1 MYFLC
6 EALKRRKDIR
16 RNHHFS
22 VELCAY
28 LHVEMD
34 QDDPGGHE
42 GGAGLDHEARA
53 EETVSVAV
61 SEVHEGREAD
71 QRHEDVVEDDQWTVG
86 QELDHLGAR
95 HGHGLLGEGVV
106 HQIH

>member
-6 EALKRRKDIR
+6 EALKRREDIR

-22 VELCAY
+22 VGLCAY

-42 GGAGLDHEARA
+42 GGAGLDHEAGA
-53 EETVSVAV
+53 QETVSVSV
-61 SEVHEGREAD
+61 SEVHEGREPD
-71 QRHEDVVEDDQWTVG
+71 DRHEDVVEDDERTVDE
-86 QELDHLGAR
+86 ELDNLAQR
-95 HGHGLLGEGVV
+95 HRDGLLGADM
-106 HQIH
+106 